1 MQRGKDDERCRQRC
15 RKGRCGRNQGKFVMV
30 WGGECPEV
38 TWGQGRR
45 GRGTDVTQEP
55 VSSAILKVPN
65 GYLVE
70 MMKRF

>member
-1 MQRGKDDERCRQRC
+1 
-15 RKGRCGRNQGKFVMV
+15 MV

-55 VSSAILKVPN
+55 VSTAILKVPN

-70 MMKRF
+70 MMKHF